1 MREQK
6 AKAQAKKANYE
17 KIPTPCPAH
26 QNRDMNQNTPPLPT
40 YAIPPLF
47 ITKISVPKEILFF
60 FNY

>member
-26 QNRDMNQNTPPLPT
+26 QNRDMNQNNPP
-40 YAIPPLF
+40 PPNLCHPPIIHNKNF
-47 ITKISVPKEILFF
+47 CSKRNLILF
-60 FNY
+60 